1 MQISRLRLQLLAQ
14 QDYNANTHS
23 QINTHLGASATILLT
38 QRGPKEVGVGGAI
51 PNTVRTGISPDQP
64 KGLPGLG
71 VGLSGRTFAQDAQ
84 GSWGR

>member
-1 MQISRLRLQLLAQ
+1 MLTLHLLAQ
-14 QDYNANTHS
+14 QDYSANTHS

-38 QRGPKEVGVGGAI
+38 QRGPKEVEGGTI

-64 KGLPGLG
+64 NGLPGLG